1 MKQYRDHF
9 FKRAKAENYPARS
22 VYKLQELD
30 AKFHLLKPGLK
41 VLDLGAAPGSWTL
54 FAAKRVGPA
63 GRVLAL
69 DIQTT
74 VQEFPDNVQFLV
86 HDAFED
92 SPELLAVME
101 PLLPFGLVMSDMAP
115 RTTGVK
121 FTDQARSLELC
132 ERARD
137 VALKRLKP
145 GGNFVA
151 KIFEGPEAKAF
162 QESLKPYFES
172 VRGFKPKSSRSESK
186 ETFLLG
192 LGYHGHENRGAGA
205 PEPGP
210 QGLGFQGDV
219 E

>member
-1 MKQYRDHF
+1 MKQYRDHY

-22 VYKLQELD
+22 VYKLKELD
-30 AKFHLLKPGLK
+30 VKFALLRSGMK
-41 VLDLGAAPGSWTL
+41 VLDLGAAPGSWSL
-54 FAAKRVGPA
+54 FAAQKVGDV

-74 VQEFPDNVQFLV
+74 EQEFPDNVLFLV

-92 SPELLAVME
+92 SPELLAVLE
-101 PLLPFGLVMSDMAP
+101 PLAPFDLVMSDMAP

-151 KIFEGPEAKAF
+151 KIFEGPDAKGF
-162 QESLKPYFES
+162 QESLKPYFEK
-172 VRGFKPKSSRSESK
+172 VRGFKPKSSRPESK
-186 ETFLLG
+186 ETFLV
-192 LGYHGHENRGAGA
+192 
-205 PEPGP
+205 
-210 QGLGFQGDV
+210 GLGFLGDIG
-219 E
+219 